1 MRIRRH
7 RRSGTSAR
15 YVRSIAV
22 ILLVITACD
31 GGAAS
36 DPSGSATTTTASSV
50 TGPPASPLEGDWV
63 SDSIAAAD
71 IRAVVLDAGFTRKDA
86 EEVLGETSSFEF
98 SLRFEGGRFAL
109 LSSWDGEDAGE
120 LESGP
125 YQLVEDDRLR
135 LGIGDTGD
143 SLLFAFDL
151 RGEEL
156 TLRLL
161 RNAEAGTAEDKY
173 THSYFTTA
181 FYTGH
186 PFTRSA

>member
-1 MRIRRH
+1 MTRRG
-7 RRSGTSAR
+7 SAVGTR
-15 YVRSIAV
+15 V
-22 ILLVITACD
+22 LLLLAICSTSTGCGSSVENSP
-31 GGAAS
+31 AAS
-36 DPSGSATTTTASSV
+36 TTASTSV
-50 TGPPASPLEGDWV
+50 TGEPASRLEGDWA
-63 SDSIAAAD
+63 SDSIPAAD

-86 EEVLGETSSFEF
+86 EQVLGETRIFEF
-98 SLRFEGGRFAL
+98 TLRFEGGGFAL
-109 LSSWDGEDAGE
+109 LSSWDGEDMGE

-125 YQLVEDDRLR
+125 YRLIEGDRLR

-143 SLLFAFDL
+143 SLLFEFHL
-151 RGEEL
+151 QGEQL

-186 PFTRSA
+186 SFTKTA

>member
-1 MRIRRH
+1 M
-7 RRSGTSAR
+7 
-15 YVRSIAV
+15 
-22 ILLVITACD
+22 TACD

-36 DPSGSATTTTASSV
+36 DPSGSATTTTASPSV

-71 IRAVVLDAGFTRKDA
+71 IRAVILDAGFTRKDA
-86 EEVLGETSSFEF
+86 EQVLGETRSFEF
-98 SLRFEGGRFAL
+98 TLRFEGGRFAL
-109 LSSWDGEDAGE
+109 LSSWDGEDVGE

-125 YQLVEDDRLR
+125 YRVVEDDRLH

-143 SLLFAFDL
+143 SLLFAL
-151 RGEEL
+151 ELQGEEL

-161 RNAEAGTAEDKY
+161 RSAEAGTAEDKY

-186 PFTRSA
+186 AFTRSA